1 MVMSGGAL
9 IPSLRSGKEEFNVT
23 YFDYDRAPH
32 AIRPDLAAAHRTYWE
47 VLRRPGSWWSGAER
61 VALAAASR
69 RARDCAFC
77 LERKQALSPYGMQG
91 LHDHDGVLEERVVD
105 AVHRIVTDQG
115 RITQQWV
122 NDNAGHGL
130 SREAYVELV
139 GVVVAVLSIDEF
151 HRALGMELEALPAP
165 KAGKA
170 DGYRPQILSDDIG
183 FVPTVP
189 PEGAVG
195 VEEGLWPEGQSA
207 NVIRALTLVP
217 QAMKDWVALADA
229 QYLSIAGMANFFQ
242 DDARSI
248 NRMQMELV
256 AGRVS
261 AANQCFY

>member
-1 MVMSGGAL
+1 M
-9 IPSLRSGKEEFNVT
+9 T
-23 YFDYDRAPH
+23 HFDYDQAPNP
-32 AIRPDLAAAHRTYWE
+32 IRPDLATAHRAYWE
-47 VLRRPGSWWSGAER
+47 VLCRPGSWWTGAER

-69 RARDCAFC
+69 SARYCSFC
-77 LERKQALSPYGMQG
+77 QERKQALSPYGVPG
-91 LHDHDGVLEERVVD
+91 AHDHDGFLEERVVD
-105 AVHRIVTDQG
+105 AVHRVVTDQS
-115 RITQQWV
+115 RITQRWV
-122 NDNAGHGL
+122 DDNADHGL
-130 SREAYVELV
+130 TREAYVELV

-151 HRALGMELEALPAP
+151 HRALGMDLEALPSP
-165 KAGKA
+165 KAG
-170 DGYRPQILSDDIG
+170 DIDRHRPQILSEDIG

-195 VEEGLWPEGQSA
+195 AEEGLWPEGRSA

-242 DDARSI
+242 DEARSI
-248 NRMQMELV
+248 DRMQMELV